1 MVQKKMKGKAMK
13 KGKSKIAA
21 PAPLVVKKA
30 PEPKKIVNP
39 LFEKRPR
46 NFGIGGDIQPKRDL
60 SRFVRW
66 PKYIRLQRQKAI
78 LQQRLK
84 VPPPIHQFKQSLE
97 RQKAIELFRM
107 LEKYAPET
115 RHAKRERLRKRAE
128 SVAAGRPDV
137 PTKRQVWVRQGI
149 NTVTSL
155 VEQKKARL
163 VIIATD
169 VEPIEI
175 VLFLPA
181 LCRKMGVP
189 YCIVKN
195 KSRLG
200 RIVRRKTCTT
210 LCLTDVDSNDRTG
223 FNKLVEAIKTNY
235 NDRFD
240 EIRRNWGGA
249 LLGSKSAARLS
260 KMWIRTI
267 VLGSTSWLKRSRQT
281 TMIDLM
287 RSEGTGEELS

>member
-1 MVQKKMKGKAMK
+1 MVQKKIKGKIIK

-21 PAPLVVKKA
+21 PPPLVVKKA

-39 LFEKRPR
+39 LFEKRAR

-60 SRFVRW
+60 SRFVKW
-66 PKYIRLQRQKAI
+66 PKYIRLQRQKAV
-78 LQQRLK
+78 LKERLK

-97 RQKAIELFRM
+97 RQKAIELFRL
-107 LEKYAPET
+107 LEKYSPET
-115 RHAKRERLRKRAE
+115 RHAKRDRLRKRAE
-128 SVAAGRPDV
+128 AVAAGKPDV
-137 PTKRQVWVRQGI
+137 PTKRQIWVRQGI
-149 NTVTSL
+149 NTVTTL

-163 VIIATD
+163 VVISSD

-200 RIVRRKTCTT
+200 RIVRRKTCTA
-210 LCLTDVDSNDRTG
+210 LCLTEVESNDRTA
-223 FNKLVEAIKTNY
+223 FNKLIEAIKTNY

-240 EIRRNWGGA
+240 EIRRNWGGGV
-249 LLGSKSAARLS
+249 LGNKSAARLA
-260 KMWIRTI
+260 KLERAKAKE
-267 VLGSTSWLKRSRQT
+267 LKKN
-281 TMIDLM
+281 I
-287 RSEGTGEELS
+287 